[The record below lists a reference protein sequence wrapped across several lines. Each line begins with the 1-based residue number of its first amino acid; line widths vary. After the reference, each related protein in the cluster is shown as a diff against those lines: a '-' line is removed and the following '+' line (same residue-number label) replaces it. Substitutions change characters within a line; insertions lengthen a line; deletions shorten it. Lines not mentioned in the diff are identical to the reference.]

1 MRNLAFVILAA
12 SFGGSAAAD
21 ESPLTQCARVD
32 DANARLACY
41 DAVAGRSPAPAGAG
55 GGLPATPAAPAVAP
69 ATPPDAEFGMRKVD
83 GAMTAHIAGKFTE
96 WRRGTLIKLDNG
108 QVWRVLDDRSAVYP
122 NAPDNAEVEITRGMF
137 GYTMEIKT
145 IGRRISVRRVS

>member
-1 MRNLAFVILAA
+1 MVLA
-12 SFGGSAAAD
+12 SFGGTAAAD
-21 ESPLTQCARVD
+21 ESPLAQCARVD

-41 DAVAGRSPAPAGAG
+41 DAVAGRAPAPLGVPG
-55 GGLPATPAAPAVAP
+55 DLPAAAAAPPVVP
-69 ATPPDAEFGMRKVD
+69 ATPPGNAEFGMPNTD
-83 GAMTAHIAGKFTE
+83 GTMTAHIAGKLTE

-108 QVWRVLDDRSAVYP
+108 QVWRVMDDRSAVYP